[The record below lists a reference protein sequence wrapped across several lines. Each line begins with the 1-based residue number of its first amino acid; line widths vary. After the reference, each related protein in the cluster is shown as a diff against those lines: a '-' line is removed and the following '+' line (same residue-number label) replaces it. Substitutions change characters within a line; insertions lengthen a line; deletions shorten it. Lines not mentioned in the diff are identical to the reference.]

1 MIASLA
7 ASILETITR
16 DPYNIYPYLSEITS
30 GDLEYLFGHAYS
42 KTAPDSSYYNDGI
55 PVMLEEF
62 LNAGLNINLI
72 NDDVQEKIF
81 YKAYLSYNI
90 KDTDL
95 KKLADLFLKYDINM
109 SNCAKACFLRWL
121 FDSVDPQS
129 FHPESSQHNLS
140 DYDKVI
146 LSKIEISD
154 DFVNY
159 AVKNKHIDLIDKIF
173 TYIQPKDLSFRTLNN
188 ALSIIFSEKIQ
199 CKKRSANYILEKI
212 FASPHNAD
220 AASTVVNN
228 KNILAYM
235 ALHKSAL
242 FQFISPELCSI
253 AIKIYPDAILFRIIA
268 DKLDANAQL
277 SYCLEHIKHDSKEIN
292 TIPRDKLKTLA
303 SEYVRLV
310 ESINN
315 GNISVAN
322 YHTIKFIGDEKR
334 KIIDALIDTKFHKIT
349 WYKVMEELLRS
360 NPDLPVD
367 FVDHMRKK
375 EKNIEP
381 IIKKYWHGEPEKAP
395 VGTQV
400 KQPTR
405 RKNFLLSL
413 FAGHNHQKS

>member
-7 ASILETITR
+7 ESILATITR

-62 LNAGLNINLI
+62 LSAGLNINLI

-81 YKAYLSYNI
+81 YKAYNPYTI
-90 KDTDL
+90 KNTDI

-188 ALSIIFSEKIQ
+188 ALSIILSEKRQ
-199 CKKRSANYILEKI
+199 CKKRSVNYILEKI

-253 AIKIYPDAILFRIIA
+253 AITIYPDAILFRIIA

-277 SYCLEHIKHDSKEIN
+277 SYCLKHIKHDSKEIN

-349 WYKVMEELLRS
+349 WYKVMEELLQS

-367 FVDHMRKK
+367 FVDHMRQE

-381 IIKKYWHGEPEKAP
+381 IIKKYWHGEPEKAQP
-395 VGTQV
+395 VEVQV
-400 KQPTR
+400 ASVQTR
-405 RKNFLLSL
+405 HRCWLGGL
-413 FAGHNHQKS
+413 FGRGPKS